1 MPRNHT
7 PSDGA
12 FVVGER
18 LDMWGEPEIL
28 PATFKIVAE
37 PDENAGHA
45 DATLP
50 CFGDQ
55 ESQGIDDDRL
65 SAGRQLILPRTNPLV
80 PEARLPTVVTS
91 LLIRAKQREKLKRL
105 PGRLPLGRVDL
116 HMPRPHEVPVN
127 LRHHLRSFCCGSGG
141 HWHDRTRE

>member
-28 PATFKIVAE
+28 PATLKIVTE
-37 PDENAGHA
+37 SHENAGHA
-45 DATLP
+45 DASFP
-50 CFGDQ
+50 RIGGQ
-55 ESQGIDDDRL
+55 ESKGIDVDRL
-65 SAGRQLILPRTNPLV
+65 SMCRQPILPRTNSLV
-80 PEARLPTVVTS
+80 PEAGLPTVVTS